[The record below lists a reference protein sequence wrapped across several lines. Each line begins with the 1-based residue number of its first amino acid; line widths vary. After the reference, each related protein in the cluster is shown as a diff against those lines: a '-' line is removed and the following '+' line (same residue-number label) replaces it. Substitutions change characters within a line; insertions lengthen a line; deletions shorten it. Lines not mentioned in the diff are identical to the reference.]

1 MPDTDH
7 RRHHPTPPM
16 NPSDP
21 HRPPAPTTN
30 ADAPDRAFAK
40 SQNDIGRL
48 VRATGY
54 SWQGLRA
61 AWQHEAAFRLEIML
75 GVPLLAVA
83 AWAAPSRWHALAL
96 AGSVL
101 AVWIVELLNSAVEAL
116 ADAVS
121 VEHHPLIGRAKDMA
135 SAAVTLS
142 LLALVLTWGVVFWP

>member
-1 MPDTDH
+1 MTHPDPDPDH
-7 RRHHPTPPM
+7 
-16 NPSDP
+16 
-21 HRPPAPTTN
+21 PATPTT
-30 ADAPDRAFAK
+30 ADDAPARAFAK
-40 SQNDIGRL
+40 SRNDIGRL

-54 SWQGLRA
+54 SWQGVRA
-61 AWQHEAAFRLEIML
+61 AWCHEAAFRLEVML
-75 GVPLLAVA
+75 GLPLLAVA

-96 AGSVL
+96 GLSVL

-121 VEHHPLIGRAKDMA
+121 VERHPLIGRAKDMA